1 MLCRVLQPAPPAH
14 CVAVTTAPPAS
25 SYSLELLH
33 GCCRSTGR
41 ASRVKGAARRNV
53 GPCGALSLVVAQ
65 IALALWIVISIAFFA
80 MLSPLR
86 AFVLTYVIGLLVLP
100 VEMQT
105 PTGWIGSI
113 AFSTALRIDKY
124 TACNI
129 AALLGTIMFAPHV
142 LRRYRFDWL
151 DAFYLFIP
159 VCIFITSVVNN
170 IGVKDGFSNAFA
182 SLRIW
187 APLIFLSKA
196 HIQSVGDLLVVLRA
210 MIAGAFVYAMV
221 AVLEFR
227 LSPWLHRA
235 LYGYFQHDF
244 AQFARYDRFR
254 PVGFLRHA
262 IEMSFFMG
270 SMAALAVWLWIKGLL
285 RPLWGFVP
293 APLVVFV
300 LLIGLACTLTF
311 SGYAVFLLAM
321 TVMLLFHFVPRR
333 WVLVIVP
340 LLAIA
345 WMIGR
350 YAGVLEARILI
361 DTATMLD
368 PSRAESIQYRFES
381 EQIHLRAANSH
392 LVFGRGGLFGMV
404 RNEQGG
410 VVKAVDAFWLIQLTF
425 FGLAGLALW
434 LAVWTSP
441 ILLLLANWRL
451 TTGPTRALLAAV
463 CVLVGIQLADFL
475 FNSFPSP
482 FLMMLIAGSFGV
494 VHAIRDYHAAIP
506 AAQRLYGSA
515 PAPGGAA

>member
-1 MLCRVLQPAPPAH
+1 MWA
-14 CVAVTTAPPAS
+14 
-25 SYSLELLH
+25 
-33 GCCRSTGR
+33 
-41 ASRVKGAARRNV
+41 
-53 GPCGALSLVVAQ
+53 PCGAWSLVVAQ

-86 AFVLTYVIGLLVLP
+86 AFILTYVIGLLLLP

-105 PTGWIGSI
+105 PTGWLGSI

-129 AALLGTIMFAPHV
+129 GALLGTIMFAPHI

-151 DAFYLFIP
+151 DALYLLIP
-159 VCIFITSVVNN
+159 VCIFITSIVNN
-170 IGVKDGFSNAFA
+170 IGMKDGLSNAVA

-196 HIQSVGDLLVVLRA
+196 HIQSVSDLLSVLRA
-210 MIAGAFVYAMV
+210 MIGGAFVYAMV

-244 AQFARYDRFR
+244 SQFARYDRFR

-262 IEMSFFMG
+262 IEMSFLMG
-270 SMAALAVWLWIKGLL
+270 SMASLAAWLWLKGLL
-285 RPLWGFVP
+285 RPLWGLVP
-293 APLVVFV
+293 APLVVLALFV
-300 LLIGLACTLTF
+300 GLACTLTF

-321 TVMLLFHFVPRR
+321 AVMLVFHFVPRQ
-333 WVLVIVP
+333 WVLMIVP
-340 LLAIA
+340 LLAIG

-350 YAGVLEARILI
+350 YAGVLEARFLI
-361 DTATMLD
+361 DTASMID
-368 PSRAESIQYRFES
+368 ASRAESIQYRFES
-381 EQIHLRAANSH
+381 EQIHLRAADSH
-392 LVFGRGGLFGMV
+392 LVFGRGGLLGMV

-410 VVKAVDAFWLIQLTF
+410 LVKAVDAFWLIQLTF

-434 LAVWTSP
+434 IAVWTSP

-463 CVLVGIQLADFL
+463 GVLVGIQIADFL

-482 FLMMLIAGSFGV
+482 FLMILVAGSFGV
-494 VHAIRDYHAAIP
+494 VHAIRSYHATAP
-506 AAQRLYGSA
+506 AAQRLYGGT
-515 PAPGGAA
+515 PAPGGVL